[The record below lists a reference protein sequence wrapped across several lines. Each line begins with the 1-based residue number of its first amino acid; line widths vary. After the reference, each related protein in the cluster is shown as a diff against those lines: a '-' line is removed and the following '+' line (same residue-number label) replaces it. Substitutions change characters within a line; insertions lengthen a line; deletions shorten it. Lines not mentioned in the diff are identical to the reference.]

1 MNVASIL
8 LSASISSEANRSLVN
23 AIEKISVSGLN
34 NYFEIFCQFFL
45 IKNDFWGYF
54 LVKK

>member
-1 MNVASIL
+1 MNVASIP
-8 LSASISSEANRSLVN
+8 LSASISSEANRSLVD

-34 NYFEIFCQFFL
+34 NHFEIFCQFFL